1 VSVSAPILTVIAG
14 PNGVGKSTL
23 TASLTVAQGTPILD
37 PDAIARSLNP
47 QAPETAATGAGRVV
61 LTRQNAYIR
70 SRTSFILET
79 TLAGS
84 AVLRL
89 MDEARRR
96 GFRIHLIYIGVD
108 DVHLLLD
115 RIAGRVLDGGHAVP
129 EHDVRRRYIR
139 SMRRLKEAIA
149 RADAVTLL
157 DNVRDQEPRLVMTI
171 DHGRGTLHG
180 EDVPAWVDAATD
192 ASP

>member
-1 VSVSAPILTVIAG
+1 MSVSAPVLTVIAG

-47 QAPETAATGAGRVV
+47 QAPETGATWAGRVV
-61 LTRQNAYIR
+61 LNRQNAYLR
-70 SRTSFILET
+70 SGTSFILET

-108 DVHLLLD
+108 DVQVLLA

-129 EHDVRRRYIR
+129 EHDVRRRYVR
-139 SMRRLKEAIA
+139 SMRHMKEAIA
-149 RADAVTLL
+149 RADNVTLL
-157 DNVRDQEPRLVMTI
+157 DNVLDQEPQLVMTI
-171 DHGRGTLHG
+171 DDGRSTIHIENL
-180 EDVPAWVDAATD
+180 PSWVT
-192 ASP
+192 SFVVR

>member
-1 VSVSAPILTVIAG
+1 VSVSAPVLTVIAG

-47 QAPETAATGAGRVV
+47 QAPETAATWAGRVV
-61 LTRQNAYIR
+61 LNRQNAYLR
-70 SRTSFILET
+70 SGTSFILET

-108 DVHLLLD
+108 DVQVLLA
-115 RIAGRVLDGGHAVP
+115 RIAGQVLDGGHAVP
-129 EHDVRRRYIR
+129 EHDVRRRYVR
-139 SMRRLKEAIA
+139 SMRHMKEAIA
-149 RADAVTLL
+149 RADNVTLL
-157 DNVRDQEPRLVMTI
+157 DNVLDQEPQLVMTI
-171 DHGRGTLHG
+171 DDGRSTIHTENL
-180 EDVPAWVDAATD
+180 PSWVT
-192 ASP
+192 SFVVR

>member
-1 VSVSAPILTVIAG
+1 MSVSAPVLTVIAG

-47 QAPETAATGAGRVV
+47 QAPETAATWAGRVV
-61 LTRQNAYIR
+61 LNRQNAYLR
-70 SRTSFILET
+70 SGTSFILET

-108 DVHLLLD
+108 DVQVLLA
-115 RIAGRVLDGGHAVP
+115 RIAGQVLDGGHAVP
-129 EHDVRRRYIR
+129 EHDVRRRYVR
-139 SMRRLKEAIA
+139 SMRHMKEAIA
-149 RADAVTLL
+149 RADNVTLL
-157 DNVRDQEPRLVMTI
+157 DNVLDQEPQLVMTI
-171 DHGRGTLHG
+171 DDGRSTIHTENL
-180 EDVPAWVDAATD
+180 PSWVT
-192 ASP
+192 SFVVR